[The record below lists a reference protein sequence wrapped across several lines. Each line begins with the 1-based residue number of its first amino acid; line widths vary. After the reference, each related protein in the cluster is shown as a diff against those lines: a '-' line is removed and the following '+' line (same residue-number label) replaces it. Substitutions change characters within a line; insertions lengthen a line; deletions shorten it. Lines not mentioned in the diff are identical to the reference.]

1 MNFNCEGMKYLLNS
15 WKCALLLLFVL
26 TGCSTK
32 EVASFHSFDTE
43 CLGVELD
50 GSETV
55 RAWGK
60 GKNRADALEQAK
72 KNAVR
77 DVLFK
82 GITAGSRECS
92 VRPLLTEVN
101 AQERYA
107 YYFNNFFRDGGEY
120 LNYVSMEDK
129 KSNSNTKSSN
139 KTQVSYSTTVRVLRL
154 QLQQKLIEDK
164 ILKP

>member
-1 MNFNCEGMKYLLNS
+1 MKHLLYM
-15 WKCALLLLFVL
+15 WKFACLLLLVL
-26 TGCSTK
+26 TGCGSK
-32 EVASFHSFDTE
+32 QSVSSYHSFESE

-55 RAWGK
+55 RAWGR
-60 GKNRADALEQAK
+60 GKNRSDAIEQAK
-72 KNAVR
+72 KNSVR

-82 GITAGSRECS
+82 GIIAGSRECS
-92 VRPLLTEVN
+92 VRPLLAEVN

-107 YYFNNFFRDGGEY
+107 YYFNDFFRDGGKY

-129 KSNSNTKSSN
+129 KTSSNMKTSN
-139 KTQVSYSTTVRVLRL
+139 KTQVSYSITVRVLRSR
-154 QLQQKLIEDK
+154 LQQKLIEDK